1 MVDMSHSPAPT
12 PNGYQHRISP
22 CSSPGMMPGGKAMH
36 RGSPA
41 PLPLPPSPVPSGSMV
56 PSASSQQLRPNP
68 SLRIVPPGMQRND
81 HPSEVWVWWVVVV
94 VGRVCVCVW
103 VCV

>member
-1 MVDMSHSPAPT
+1 
-12 PNGYQHRISP
+12 
-22 CSSPGMMPGGKAMH
+22 MH

-94 VGRVCVCVW
+94 VGRVCVCVCVWVW